1 MTKETMTIHKALSE
15 LKVLDSRIEDSIYDS
30 KFCTVNKHINQK
42 IDGVYIEDYK
52 KLVVGKYDKA
62 TDLINRRNAIKRA
75 VVLSNATTKV
85 IVNDREYTIAEA
97 IEMKNHGIELQE
109 QLLVKMRDDYGNA
122 KANLERQNGSEL
134 EKRAE
139 NHIQGLYGTKD
150 IKVASEEITAAKN
163 AFIKSQTYDLIDPI
177 DIADKIEK
185 LEEKI
190 SSFKSE
196 IDSILSTSNAI
207 TTIEV
212 EY

>member
-42 IDGVYIEDYK
+42 IDGVCIEDYK
-52 KLVVGKYDKA
+52 KLVVGKYDKV

-109 QLLVKMRDDYGNA
+109 LLLAKMKDNYGNA

-150 IKVASEEITAAKN
+150 VKVASEEITAAKN

-177 DIADKIEK
+177 NIADKIEK

>member
-1 MTKETMTIHKALSE
+1 
-15 LKVLDSRIEDSIYDS
+15 
-30 KFCTVNKHINQK
+30 
-42 IDGVYIEDYK
+42 
-52 KLVVGKYDKA
+52 
-62 TDLINRRNAIKRA
+62 
-75 VVLSNATTKV
+75 
-85 IVNDREYTIAEA
+85 
-97 IEMKNHGIELQE
+97 MKNHGIELQE
-109 QLLVKMRDDYGNA
+109 QLLVKMKDDYGNA
-122 KANLERQNGSEL
+122 KANLERQNGLEL

-150 IKVASEEITAAKN
+150 VKVASEEITAAKN

>member
-15 LKVLDSRIEDSIYDS
+15 LKVLDDRIENSIYNS
-30 KFCTVNKHINQK
+30 KFCTTNKHINQK
-42 IDGVYIEDYK
+42 IDGVSIDEYK
-52 KLVVGKYDKA
+52 KLVVGKFDKV

-85 IVNDREYTIAEA
+85 TVNDREYTIAEA

-109 QLLVKMRDDYGNA
+109 LLLEKMRNDYANA
-122 KANLERQNGSEL
+122 KTNLEKCNGSEL

-150 IKVASEEITAAKN
+150 VKVASEEITAAKN

-177 DIADKIEK
+177 DIAKKIEK
-185 LEEKI
+185 LEEEI
-190 SSFKSE
+190 SSFESE

-207 TTIEV
+207 TTIEI